1 MGCAYRDEQ
10 MSKAAWMVTFP
21 TKSVRVEGFPGPG
34 PQIPTAI
41 GVPTRQALEASKG
54 IGLEPKEEMDEEFGE
69 GAGLVMLCHG
79 CDGYVDMMNTEARL
93 SSVSLCILY

>member
-1 MGCAYRDEQ
+1 MDKQPGWSYSLLNDEQ
-10 MSKAAWMVTFP
+10 FGSQL
-21 TKSVRVEGFPGPG
+21 SVRVEGFPG

-93 SSVSLCILY
+93 SSVSLCTLY